1 MIKYWFEKSDIL
13 IEYPDGTTLKDVL
26 EDFSK
31 DEKQEK
37 IFYVSFFEN
46 DLEKMF

>member
-1 MIKYWFEKSDIL
+1 MIKYWYEKSDIL
-13 IEYPDGTTLKDVL
+13 FEYPTGTTLKDVL

-46 DLEKMF
+46 DLEKIF